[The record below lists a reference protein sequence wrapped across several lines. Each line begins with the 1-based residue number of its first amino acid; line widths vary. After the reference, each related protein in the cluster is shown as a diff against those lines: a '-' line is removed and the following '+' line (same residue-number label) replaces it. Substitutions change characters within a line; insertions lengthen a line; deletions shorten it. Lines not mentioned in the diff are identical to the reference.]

1 MASSAR
7 IDELLQKFGENPRR
21 YFAPLANE
29 YRKLGDVD
37 QAIALCREHLADQ
50 PGHMSGH
57 IVYGQALFEKGDLV
71 EAQRTFEA
79 ALALDPENLI
89 ALRHLGDIAR
99 AYGDTERAREWYQR
113 VLEADPRNE
122 EILAQIES
130 LSHTSADVAP
140 LGPPASGAFP
150 AVPFDDDVSARP
162 ESAPAHPATES
173 APADERPDDA
183 AEPWAVRAAGE
194 EDESAHNETEPL
206 VIAASAPAEPQ
217 DAADEF
223 VIELDEPALSVPENE
238 PAAARS
244 TDTDESYPPS
254 EREFDVSVFASAG
267 ARDDRSQA
275 EDEPAAHD
283 DVALP
288 HDEQTWPSADA
299 SDAGRDDLGLDSLD
313 LVVYGRAEGEDGDAP
328 PHAEQSHAEEPRA
341 EEPAS
346 AASATTS
353 ETVEETPEAFVTE
366 TMAELYLQQGFRDA
380 ALDVYRRLLVQHP
393 HDDAL
398 RVRVARLE
406 SEQEAAARA
415 SAHAAPATK
424 VDHGDRHEAE
434 GGPSIRDLFARV
446 AARRAPRRI
455 GGGSASHA
463 GVAAAAPP
471 AAFEEPPVG
480 LDVAPAAEVPPQ
492 TLTGDDQPAA
502 TARAEA
508 PPASLDAL
516 FGHAGQAADER
527 SSTVL
532 SNAYAEPAPAA
543 AEPAGEPPATPTLD
557 QFFRETPRTAE
568 ATRRASSFSFDE
580 FFAAPAPAPAAPPAA
595 EEAPAPEPAG
605 APDDSAARDIEQFN
619 AWLEG
624 LKQK

>member
-99 AYGDTERAREWYQR
+99 AYGDSERAREWYQR

-150 AVPFDDDVSARP
+150 VVPFEGDEPARA
-162 ESAPAHPATES
+162 ESAAAPPATES
-173 APADERPDDA
+173 TPVDERPDDA
-183 AEPWAVRAAGE
+183 AQPWAARTAGE
-194 EDESAHNETEPL
+194 VEESPSAETEPL
-206 VIAASAPAEPQ
+206 VIAATEPAEPP

-223 VIELDEPALSVPENE
+223 VIELDEPALSVPEDE
-238 PAAARS
+238 PAAAR
-244 TDTDESYPPS
+244 TADMDESYPPA

-267 ARDDRSQA
+267 VRDDRSEA
-275 EDEPAAHD
+275 DDEPGARD
-283 DVALP
+283 DVAPLR
-288 HDEQTWPSADA
+288 DEPTWSSADA
-299 SDAGRDDLGLDSLD
+299 PTSDAERDDLGLESLD
-313 LVVYGRAEGEDGDAP
+313 LVVYGRADGEESGAP
-328 PHAEQSHAEEPRA
+328 PRAEESRA
-341 EEPAS
+341 EEPAPLDFV
-346 AASATTS
+346 TTS
-353 ETVEETPEAFVTE
+353 ETAEETPEAFVTE

-393 HDDAL
+393 DDDAL

-406 SEQEAAARA
+406 AEQEAAAKA
-415 SAHAAPATK
+415 GAHAASATK
-424 VDHGDRHEAE
+424 MDHGDRHEAE

-446 AARRAPRRI
+446 ASRRAPRRVD
-455 GGGSASHA
+455 GGSPAQA
-463 GVAAAAPP
+463 GVAAAAAP

-480 LDVAPAAEVPPQ
+480 LDVAPASDVPPQ
-492 TLTGDDQPAA
+492 ILAREDQPNAA
-502 TARAEA
+502 ARADA

-516 FGHAGQAADER
+516 FGHAGRPADEP
-527 SSTVL
+527 SSSVL
-532 SNAYAEPAPAA
+532 SNAYADPAPPATEAA
-543 AEPAGEPPATPTLD
+543 AAQPATPTLD
-557 QFFRETPRTAE
+557 QFFRETPRTAD

-580 FFAAPAPAPAAPPAA
+580 FFAAPAPAPTAPPAA